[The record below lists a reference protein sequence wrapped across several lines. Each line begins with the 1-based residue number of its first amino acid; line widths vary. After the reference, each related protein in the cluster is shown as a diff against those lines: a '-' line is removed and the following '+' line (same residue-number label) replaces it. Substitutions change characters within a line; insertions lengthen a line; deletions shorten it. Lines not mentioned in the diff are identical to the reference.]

1 MSNYTFC
8 KISSIDLMLFFLLF
22 VFLDFFS
29 IRPQVVRQN
38 IEARLIFSVLFY
50 QDVMESHASFQ
61 IGSY

>member
-61 IGSY
+61 IGPY

>member
-8 KISSIDLMLFFLLF
+8 KISSIDLMLFFLFF